1 MTLTVERLEKILE
14 KASKGDPEKERIVAE
29 SLETLDK
36 LKDHAY
42 DMHCIAGKNRHNDHE
57 AATDLYT
64 STLAAAVD
72 YTFMTAQIAMD
83 AIFDY
88 EGTEIEP
95 GDKFKIVGGSNIHQV
110 YDCEIT
116 YNHAVVKY
124 RDDKV
129 FVVDA
134 SDIVVVEKADGTK
147 VEFPE
152 TYGMPKRC
160 PIKCGKCL
168 GEGLLH
174 VDCRLAIKEY
184 ERVAYKPFECKNPF
198 TADYMARIVQMLER
212 NGIDTKEPA
221 AHLTPIKCEAYK
233 DLHRSIKYAESVF
246 LPSEEIPKKHRDE
259 IKKKFDGFE
268 FYFKQIGK

>member
-14 KASKGDPEKERIVAE
+14 KASKGEPEKERIVAE
-29 SLETLDK
+29 SLKTLDK

-72 YTFMTAQIAMD
+72 YTFMTAQLAMD

-88 EGTEIEP
+88 EGTEIEQ
-95 GDKFKIVGGSNIHQV
+95 GDKFKIVGGYDIHQV
-110 YDCEIT
+110 CDCEIT

-124 RDDKV
+124 RDDRV
-129 FVVDA
+129 FVVAA
-134 SDIVVVEKADGTK
+134 SDIVVVEKADGTP

-152 TYGMPKRC
+152 TYGMPKHC

-168 GEGLLH
+168 GESLLH

-184 ERVAYKPFECKNPF
+184 ERVAYAPFECKNQIL
-198 TADYMARIVQMLER
+198 AEYMARIVQVLER

-221 AHLTPIKCEAYK
+221 VHLSGLQREAYK
-233 DLHRSIKYAESVF
+233 DLHRSIDFADMVF
-246 LPSEEIPKKHRDE
+246 LPSEEIPEERRDE
-259 IKKKFDGFE
+259 IEHRLDFFEKRFKK
-268 FYFKQIGK
+268 